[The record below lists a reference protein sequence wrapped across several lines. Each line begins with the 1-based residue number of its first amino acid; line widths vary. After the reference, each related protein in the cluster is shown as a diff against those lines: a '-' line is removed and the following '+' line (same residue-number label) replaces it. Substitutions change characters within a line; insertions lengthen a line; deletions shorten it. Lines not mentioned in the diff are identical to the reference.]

1 MPTFLPFETFE
12 ESELEETEWPEGE
25 GQTVYTVT
33 YSNTNDQKEE
43 IEYIVA
49 GFNRFFNK
57 IEEDPS
63 YEKVELAD
71 GSNAL
76 YKMTDFPSAELHWFK
91 DGTEYNLHYTFFT
104 KDEETIKTELIKV
117 ANSIQ

>member
-12 ESELEETEWPEGE
+12 ESELKETEWLGDED
-25 GQTVYTVT
+25 QTVYTVT
-33 YSNTNDQKEE
+33 YANTNDQKEQ
-43 IEYIVA
+43 IDYIVA
-49 GFNRFFNK
+49 RFNRFFNK
-57 IEEDPS
+57 LEEDPS

-76 YKMTDFPSAELHWFK
+76 YKMTGFPSAELHWFK

-104 KDEETIKTELIKV
+104 ENEDTIKTELIKV